1 MWSNETEAGYIIY
14 RESNVWFDDL
24 LFYFF
29 SETTFFF
36 WDKAGIIKNFIILIT
51 NMWIFYKKNMLPLT
65 YVHVSLCVSSLII
78 LTLPQHT
85 AFTFSTPTHRL
96 YIKDGY
102 LLSNL
107 MSLAA
112 WMSKLFGSCDIAE
125 G

>member
-14 RESNVWFDDL
+14 RESNVWFDDF
-24 LFYFF
+24 FYFIF
-29 SETTFFF
+29 SETTFF

>member
-1 MWSNETEAGYIIY
+1 MKLKLVTSFTEKVTFDLMIY
-14 RESNVWFDDL
+14 FI
-24 LFYFF
+24 LFFWNY
-29 SETTFFF
+29 FFF